1 MSKRSSKKKIVAG
14 TASAKEK
21 TAPARV
27 KSRSAATTA
36 TREFTFGRETYIWMG
51 IGFGL
56 VLIGMVLMMGGEMPD
71 SNTWDESIIYSFQR
85 TVLAPLVILSGLIV
99 EIYAIF
105 KK

>member
-1 MSKRSSKKKIVAG
+1 MSKRPSKKKIVVG
-14 TASAKEK
+14 TASAKGK
-21 TAPARV
+21 NAPASV

-36 TREFTFGRETYIWMG
+36 TRALTFGRETYIWMG

-56 VLIGMVLMMGGEMPD
+56 VLIGMVLMMGGAMPD
-71 SNTWDESIIYSFQR
+71 ADTWDENIIYSFQR
-85 TVLAPLVILSGLIV
+85 TVLAPMVILIGLVV